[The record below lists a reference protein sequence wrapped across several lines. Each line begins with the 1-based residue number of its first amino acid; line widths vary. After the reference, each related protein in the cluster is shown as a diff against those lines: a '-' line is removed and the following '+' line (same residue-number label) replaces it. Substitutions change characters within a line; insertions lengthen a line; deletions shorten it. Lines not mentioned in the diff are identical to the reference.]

1 MRFSK
6 RVGNQFW
13 QLVSLTNDHTCRR
26 TAKNRQAK
34 TEWLA
39 KKFIPIL
46 RHTPEMRPKGLIA
59 ESFEKWGVKLS
70 SAQAYR
76 AKTRALELIQG
87 AETEQYSKLRNYAEE
102 LRRSNP
108 NSTVIIK
115 CGVSDKGPVFERIY
129 VCLEACKAAFAYTC
143 RPLIGLDACFLKG
156 EFGGQLMTAV
166 GQDGNN
172 QIYPIAY
179 DVGLVPAIAELGPN
193 VEHRLC
199 VKHLYGNWKKK
210 YPGGHMKQLLW
221 QAVRATVVPD
231 WERAMQKIK
240 DINEDAWK
248 EIMEIRPSMW
258 TRSAYRTAS
267 HCDLQVNNMCEA
279 FNMAILEY
287 RDKPVITLLEGL
299 KHYIT
304 VRIVKQK
311 NLMSR
316 FRNTL
321 CPRVEQIIE
330 RLKRS
335 AGGWTPTWH
344 GDDAFNL
351 FSVTNGVDTYE
362 VNLERFY
369 CACRKWALSGIPC
382 VHAMVCILHNKVEV
396 EPYVSKYYRKTS
408 FMATYSYIVLP
419 SNGPRLWPT
428 AEGEPINPPVMR
440 RAPGRPKKKRNKA
453 NDEPTSSNM
462 LPRSLTIVKCKS
474 CGNFGHNSRT
484 CKGKTAADRQLP
496 KGSNKNKKQNK
507 ASTKGGN
514 KTKKQKKASTTE
526 APTVLTQGSQAPQ
539 TQETSC

>member
-6 RVGNQFW
+6 RVGNQYW

-39 KKFIPIL
+39 KKLIPIL

-70 SAQAYR
+70 SAQAYM

-87 AETEQYSKLRNYAEE
+87 AESEQYSKLRNYAEE

-108 NSTVIIK
+108 NTTVMIK
-115 CGVSDKGPVFERIY
+115 CGVSDKRPVFERIY
-129 VCLEACKAAFAYTC
+129 VCLEACKAAFSYTC

-179 DVGLVPAIAELGPN
+179 AVGLVPAIADLGPN

-210 YPGGHMKQLLW
+210 YPGGHMKELLW
-221 QAVRATVVPD
+221 QAARATVVPD

-248 EIMEIRPSMW
+248 DMMEIRPSMW
-258 TRSAYRTAS
+258 TRSTYRTGS

-287 RDKPVITLLEGL
+287 RDKPIIT
-299 KHYIT
+299 
-304 VRIVKQK
+304 
-311 NLMSR
+311 
-316 FRNTL
+316 
-321 CPRVEQIIE
+321 
-330 RLKRS
+330 
-335 AGGWTPTWH
+335 
-344 GDDAFNL
+344 
-351 FSVTNGVDTYE
+351 
-362 VNLERFY
+362 
-369 CACRKWALSGIPC
+369 
-382 VHAMVCILHNKVEV
+382 
-396 EPYVSKYYRKTS
+396 KTS

-453 NDEPTSSNM
+453 NDEPISSNV
-462 LPRSLTIVKCKS
+462 LPRNLTTVKCKS

-496 KGSNKNKKQNK
+496 KGSNKTKKQKKTLN
-507 ASTKGGN
+507 KGGN
-514 KTKKQKKASTTE
+514 KTKKQKNASTTE
-526 APTVLTQGSQAPQ
+526 APTLLTQGSQAPQ
-539 TQETSC
+539 TQETSS